1 MFYKLVNILGFFS
14 LVRYR
19 IEGMN
24 LSIFRDINFFKIY
37 FFDSFV

>member
-1 MFYKLVNILGFFS
+1 MFYKLANILGFLS
-14 LVRYR
+14 LARYK

-37 FFDSFV
+37 LSDSAV